1 MQFVTAATVLG
12 ITLAVGLPASAADS
26 TADKVRLQAAMQQ
39 HIESLTIDGAI
50 LHLDTASGEVIELF
64 PTQAHPMIMTMG
76 DHFVLCADL
85 KNAAGRSLPID
96 FYMTADGQRFIAF
109 HTEIDNRSFLEGMMK
124 RGQVQ
129 QLK

>member
-1 MQFVTAATVLG
+1 MKFMTVAAVLG
-12 ITLAVGLPASAADS
+12 ITVAAMLPDSAAAS
-26 TADKVRLQAAMQQ
+26 TAGKVRLQAAMQQ
-39 HIESLTIDGAI
+39 HIETLTIDGAI
-50 LHLDTASGEVIELF
+50 LHLDTASGEVVELF
-64 PTQAHPMIMTMG
+64 PTQAHPVIMTMG

-96 FYMTADGQRFIAF
+96 LYMTADGQRYVAF
-109 HTEIDNRSFLEGMMK
+109 HTEIDNRSALQEMIK